1 MIEQAN
7 ERKIIVIKA
16 GSVVYFQG
24 GEYKLFNQK
33 DAVTP
38 TFVDEKL
45 AVPTECVQV
54 MGLNLTTDDGTATV
68 SYNQKKTA
76 VKLISCG
83 DANYIP
89 VRDVFENLGFN
100 VLWNDNGS
108 VVIYEKELGFDKDV
122 TERYAGKLN

>member
-1 MIEQAN
+1 MCGTGLQGLQHLSLQFASS
-7 ERKIIVIKA
+7 IIHPIAK
-16 GSVVYFQG
+16 F
-24 GEYKLFNQK
+24 LFNQK

-45 AVPTECVQV
+45 AVPTECVQA
-54 MGLNLTTDDGTATV
+54 MGLNLTIDDGTATV

-76 VKLISCG
+76 VKLISGG